1 MNMPTSK
8 IRKLLIPVLTI
19 LFGFSLGVLARG
31 IVGHESGPRFR
42 EIRQG
47 GWVYI
52 NPLLECEQ
60 AESEIEN
67 NELKPFK
74 QKVEHFVT
82 DNVNKKWGDEVS
94 VYFREL
100 NDGLAFTIGK
110 TEYFY
115 PASLL
120 KVPEMIAILK
130 TAGEKPGLLSR
141 KIVYNNLEIQSA
153 QNTDVID
160 KLVFGKSYTV
170 EELMRRMIEYSDN
183 VSALLLEG
191 TISPLVLRRMYDD
204 LGILGPDSL
213 NDENTFTISAEVY
226 SSFFRIL
233 YNASYLDKNM
243 SEKALG
249 YLANTSYNIGIVAG
263 VTPNTKVAH
272 KFGLRK
278 TKDGKKQLHDCG
290 IVYYPDHPY
299 LLCIMTAGPLPEYLD
314 KTIADI
320 SHFIYE
326 EIDRQHGLI

>member
-1 MNMPTSK
+1 MPNSK
-8 IRKLLIPVLTI
+8 IRKLLIPILTI
-19 LFGFSLGVLARG
+19 VFGFSLGVLFRGFIGKEARPQY
-31 IVGHESGPRFR
+31 H

-47 GWVYI
+47 GGVYI

-60 AESEIEN
+60 AQNEIED

-74 QKVEHFVT
+74 QKVRNFVT
-82 DNVNKKWGDEVS
+82 DDLNKKWGDEVS

-130 TAGEKPGLLSR
+130 TASAKPGLLSQ
-141 KIVYNNLEIQSA
+141 KIVYNNLEIQSE

-183 VSALLLEG
+183 ASALLLEEAI
-191 TISPLVLRRMYDD
+191 TPLVLKKVYDD
-204 LGILGPDSL
+204 LGILEPDSL
-213 NDENTFTISAEVY
+213 NDPGTYMMSAEVY

-233 YNASYLDKNM
+233 YNASYLRRDM
-243 SEKALG
+243 SEKALE
-249 YLANTSYNIGIVAG
+249 YLSKTSYNSGIVAG
-263 VTPNTKVAH
+263 VPPHTKVAH

-278 TKDGKKQLHDCG
+278 TQDGMKQLHDCG
-290 IVYYPDHPY
+290 IVYYPNHPY
-299 LLCIMTAGPLPEYLD
+299 LLCIMTSGPLPEYLD
-314 KTIADI
+314 KAVADL
-320 SHFIYE
+320 SQFIYN
-326 EIDRQHGLI
+326 EIDHQQGIN